1 MMGAQ
6 RLPGRKKLLY
16 QATFTFTSAPRYFI
30 EAIDRT
36 LGSDWFQVGEA
47 APGDRKVEMV
57 ENMIDMTRDAL
68 ADVDTATGAQAQV
81 QVQGESCQQDRE
93 V

>member
-1 MMGAQ
+1 M
-6 RLPGRKKLLY
+6 LNFTKK
-16 QATFTFTSAPRYFI
+16 TPHHIDTKMFRYYI

-68 ADVDTATGAQAQV
+68 ADVDTATGAQAQI
-81 QVQGESCQQDRE
+81 QVQGEGLQQAGAVPTLRDERR
-93 V
+93 